1 MCDRK
6 ETRIVL
12 WGRHQAELLHA
23 QNLDA
28 EVEKLEARAKSIRD
42 DAAECRRARTLHQ
55 ASRRNDSPAR
65 RGNRMIWSRVKAF
78 CLNSLTIAWGYVL
91 ACAGVAIQAIDG
103 VADALEG
110 PNLKDQ
116 ISAAIGDTRT
126 VGRILLGVSIV
137 TILAR
142 LRSLRKAA

>member
-1 MCDRK
+1 
-6 ETRIVL
+6 
-12 WGRHQAELLHA
+12 
-23 QNLDA
+23 
-28 EVEKLEARAKSIRD
+28 
-42 DAAECRRARTLHQ
+42 
-55 ASRRNDSPAR
+55 
-65 RGNRMIWSRVKAF
+65 MIWSRVKAF

-91 ACAGVAIQAIDG
+91 AFAGAAMQAIDSI
-103 VADALEG
+103 ADALED